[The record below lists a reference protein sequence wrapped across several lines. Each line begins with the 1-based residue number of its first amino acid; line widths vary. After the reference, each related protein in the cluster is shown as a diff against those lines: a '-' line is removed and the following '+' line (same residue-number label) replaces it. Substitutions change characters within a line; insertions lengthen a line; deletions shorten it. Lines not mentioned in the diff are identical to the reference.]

1 MSTHDEK
8 VRLKITLTEEE
19 KTKLER
25 LVVYCPEMTEEC
37 LRFERLFRHL
47 YQLPEANGLAANMIL
62 TKQRYGKEDKYITCH
77 GLSILNSGRIFI
89 HEFGV
94 SI

>member
-25 LVVYCPEMTEEC
+25 LAVYCPEMTEEC
-37 LRFERLFRHL
+37 LRFERLVL
-47 YQLPEANGLAANMIL
+47 LLQEVA
-62 TKQRYGKEDKYITCH
+62 
-77 GLSILNSGRIFI
+77 
-89 HEFGV
+89 
-94 SI
+94 